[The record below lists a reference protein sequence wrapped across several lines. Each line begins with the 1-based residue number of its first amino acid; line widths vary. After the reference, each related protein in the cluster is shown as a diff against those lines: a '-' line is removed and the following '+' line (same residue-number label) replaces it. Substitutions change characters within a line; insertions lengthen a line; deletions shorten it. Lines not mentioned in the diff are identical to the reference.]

1 MFFGDKMYLYVKNIL
16 LAIATSFLLLGSIFF
31 TIKLKCVQF
40 QFKNIFKSLFAKTNS
55 EISPIKTLLLSMGA
69 RIGVGSI
76 AGVAL
81 SIYLGGVG
89 TIFWLCV
96 TTLLSISLSFCETV
110 LGNLY
115 KKRDKNGMY
124 QGGPSYYLKYGAGY
138 KKLALLYAV
147 VLIISYIGGFISIQ
161 ANTITTSAL
170 SFYNVNKYYIA
181 IIISIITIFIIF
193 GGLKKILNVTS
204 KIVPFMALLY
214 IGSSLFIIILN
225 ITKLPSILLFIIK
238 SAFTFKS
245 FIYGFL
251 PMFIIGL
258 QRGVFSSESGLGT
271 GSVASSITTENDSV
285 KQGYIQ
291 MSGIYISLFIC
302 ITTAIVFLLSDYNLN
317 YLQNV
322 NGIEL
327 VQYAFRYHIGRFGDI
342 VVFVSIFLFSYS
354 TIITGYYYG
363 ESGIKFITQKNIEQ
377 KVFFLKIFT
386 IIIVLLGCLVNA
398 NIVWDFVD
406 ILVCVLAAINVF
418 ALFILRKD
426 IFNELQ
432 CYKSKKI

>member
-386 IIIVLLGCLVNA
+386 IIIVLLGCLVKA

-406 ILVCVLAAINVF
+406 ILVCVLAAINVC

>member
-16 LAIATSFLLLGSIFF
+16 LAIATSFLLIGSIFF

-204 KIVPFMALLY
+204 KIVPFMSLLY
-214 IGSSLFIIILN
+214 IRTSLFIIILN

-386 IIIVLLGCLVNA
+386 IIIVLLGCLVKA

-406 ILVCVLAAINVF
+406 ILVCVLAAINVC

>member
-16 LAIATSFLLLGSIFF
+16 LAIATSFLLIGSIFF

-386 IIIVLLGCLVNA
+386 IIIVLLGCLVKA

-406 ILVCVLAAINVF
+406 ILVCVLAAINVC

>member
-181 IIISIITIFIIF
+181 IIISIITILIIF

-386 IIIVLLGCLVNA
+386 IIIVLLGCLVKA

-406 ILVCVLAAINVF
+406 ILVCVLAAINVC

>member
-181 IIISIITIFIIF
+181 IIISIITILIIF

-363 ESGIKFITQKNIEQ
+363 ESGIKFITQRNIEQ

-386 IIIVLLGCLVNA
+386 IIIVLLGCLVKA

-406 ILVCVLAAINVF
+406 ILVCVLAAINVC